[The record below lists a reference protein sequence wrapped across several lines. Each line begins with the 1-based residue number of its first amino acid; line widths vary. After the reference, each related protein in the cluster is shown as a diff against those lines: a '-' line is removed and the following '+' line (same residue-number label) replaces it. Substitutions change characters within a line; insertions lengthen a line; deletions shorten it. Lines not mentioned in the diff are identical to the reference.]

1 MPSEEA
7 DTRGALVTAGRR
19 LFAERG
25 YEGAT
30 VRAITGAAGANV
42 ASVAYHFGSKEGLY
56 LQVIMEVLSPLGE
69 RIQEVAAAEASGT
82 GRIEALLQAVFE
94 HLWDNPDQAQIMVEV
109 RLHRADLLPQL
120 AEMLAPMTTGLMQIV
135 TEAQASGVVR
145 EGPPL
150 LFVMSLMAQ
159 PVYFMLLT
167 RRAPEGVLPANP
179 HTAEGRKVYVDHM
192 VEFALG
198 GLAGTHRTEGR

>member
-1 MPSEEA
+1 VPTAES
-7 DTRGALVTAGRR
+7 DTRKALVSAGRR

-56 LQVIMEVLSPLGE
+56 LQVIMEVLAPLGE

-109 RLHRADLLPQL
+109 RLYRPDLLPRL
-120 AEMLAPMTTGLMQIV
+120 AEMMAPLTKGLMQIV
-135 TEAQASGVVR
+135 TEAQARGVVR
-145 EGPPL
+145 DGPPVF
-150 LFVMSLMAQ
+150 FVMSLMAQ

-167 RRAPEGVLPANP
+167 RRAPDGMLPANP

-192 VEFALG
+192 VDFALG
-198 GLAGTHRTEGR
+198 GLTGTHRKEG